1 METKDILKRID
12 ELVELQGDGATITSD
27 AAELSQGCVSL
38 LSLVYG
44 QNCLQVQ
51 QFTTAIAALKTV
63 NPAAAYTHMGVVTTA
78 KGTLKNL
85 KREIESGL
93 TGSLRHQITGEVL
106 TDFIEL
112 AKAVLEESREGAKN
126 VAAVLAAAAF
136 EDTLRR
142 MGENLAGVIGDE
154 DLPDVLKALKDAGV
168 IRGPQVGIVQSYF
181 TFRNKALH
189 ANWNEIQKESVLSA
203 IALVEGLLVKHFS

>member
-12 ELVELQGDGATITSD
+12 ELLGRHESTATVASD

-38 LSLVYG
+38 QSLVYG
-44 QNCLQVQ
+44 QQSVQVQ
-51 QFTTAIAALKTV
+51 QFTASIVSIKKVSHITV
-63 NPAAAYTHMGVVTTA
+63 NTYMQVVAAS
-78 KGTLKNL
+78 KGTLKNV
-85 KREIESGL
+85 KSEIEAGL
-93 TGSLRHQITGEVL
+93 TGSLRHQVTGEVL
-106 TDFIEL
+106 TDLIQL
-112 AKAVLEESREGAKN
+112 AKAALDKPGDGAKN

-142 MGENLAGVIGDE
+142 MGENLAGVVGEE
-154 DLPDVLKALKDAGV
+154 DLPNVLKALKDAG
-168 IRGPQVGIVQSYF
+168 IIQGPQVGIVQSYF

-189 ANWNEIQKESVLSA
+189 ANWDEIQRESVLSA